1 MRNTF
6 KILFYIKKNAPL
18 RNGCV
23 PIMGRITINGQRT
36 QFSTRLS
43 VVPAQWDTAQG
54 RVAGRSNAAV
64 QINEQLSGIRF
75 HVEKCYNTLFYEQ
88 TFVTPAMVKEMY
100 FGGNHKH
107 ETIVAFFRQHNAEF
121 KRMVGVS
128 RSKTTYYKYRCVC
141 GHLERFVRE
150 KYNRKDLMFKE
161 LDREFLT
168 GFHSYIAQECSH
180 KKNTAWIYL
189 IALKHILMLARSK
202 GYMSKDLFANYKLQ
216 SEFVTR
222 NYLTMSEI
230 GKLMQYEAD
239 TATLQLIRD
248 AFLFSCFTG
257 LSYIDIK
264 ELTLENIQ
272 QANKQLWITTTRRK
286 TGSEVNVRLFEV
298 PYNILL
304 KHRPMARDKRIFD
317 LPSNGWCNACLDK
330 IMSEIGIM
338 KQITFHSAR
347 HTFATTITLAQGVG
361 IETISKLLGHRNIR
375 TTQIYATI
383 SHSQLDGEMERL
395 SKRINSLYRNWNP
408 SDAPE
413 AGTKLI

>member
-1 MRNTF
+1 MRLCGTDTSLSWDVSRSTDSGRNFPHVSRSLPSVGT
-6 KILFYIKKNAPL
+6 L
-18 RNGCV
+18 RRDGSRGEAAWPSASTNSW
-23 PIMGRITINGQRT
+23 PISG
-36 QFSTRLS
+36 STS
-43 VVPAQWDTAQG
+43 KDATT
-54 RVAGRSNAAV
+54 RSFTN
-64 QINEQLSGIRF
+64 RP
-75 HVEKCYNTLFYEQ
+75 
-88 TFVTPAMVKEMY
+88 FVTPVMVKEMY
-100 FGGNHKH
+100 FGGNHKQ
-107 ETIVAFFRQHNAEF
+107 ETVVAFFKQHNDEF
-121 KRMVGVS
+121 RRMVGVS

-141 GHLERFVRE
+141 RHLADFVWD

-161 LDREFLT
+161 LNREFLT
-168 GFHSYIAQECSH
+168 GFHSYIAQECAH
-180 KKNTAWIYL
+180 KKNTTWIYM

-202 GYMSKDLFANYKLQ
+202 GYMNKDLFANYKLQ

-222 NYLTMSEI
+222 NYLSMSEI
-230 GKLMQYEAD
+230 NKLMQYEGD
-239 TATLQLIRD
+239 TPTLQLIRD

-264 ELTLENIQ
+264 DLTLENIQ
-272 QANKQLWITTTRRK
+272 QVNKQLWISTTRRK

-304 KHRPMARDKRIFD
+304 KHRPMTRNKRIFA

-347 HTFATTITLAQGVG
+347 HTFATTITLSQGVA

-383 SHSQLDGEMERL
+383 THSQLDGEMERL
-395 SKRINSLYRNWNP
+395 SKRINSLYRNLIP

-413 AGTKLI
+413 TGTKLI

>member
-1 MRNTF
+1 M
-6 KILFYIKKNAPL
+6 
-18 RNGCV
+18 
-23 PIMGRITINGQRT
+23 
-36 QFSTRLS
+36 
-43 VVPAQWDTAQG
+43 
-54 RVAGRSNAAV
+54 
-64 QINEQLSGIRF
+64 
-75 HVEKCYNTLFYEQ
+75 
-88 TFVTPAMVKEMY
+88 
-100 FGGNHKH
+100 
-107 ETIVAFFRQHNAEF
+107 VAFFKQHNDEF

-128 RSKTTYYKYRCVC
+128 RSMTTYYKYRCVC
-141 GHLERFVRE
+141 RHLADFVWD

-161 LDREFLT
+161 LNREFLT
-168 GFHSYIAQECSH
+168 GFHSYIAQECAH
-180 KKNTAWIYL
+180 KKNTTWIYM

-202 GYMSKDLFANYKLQ
+202 GYMNKDLFANYKLQ

-222 NYLTMSEI
+222 NYLSMSEI
-230 GKLMQYEAD
+230 NKLMQYEGD
-239 TATLQLIRD
+239 TPTLQLIRD

-257 LSYIDIK
+257 LSYIDMK
-264 ELTLENIQ
+264 DLTLENIQ
-272 QANKQLWITTTRRK
+272 QVNKQLWISTTRRK

-304 KHRPMARDKRIFD
+304 KHRPMTRTKRIFD

-347 HTFATTITLAQGVG
+347 HTFATTITLSQGVA

-383 SHSQLDGEMERL
+383 THSQLDGEMERL
-395 SKRINSLYRNWNP
+395 SKRINSLYRNLLP
-408 SDAPE
+408 PDAPE